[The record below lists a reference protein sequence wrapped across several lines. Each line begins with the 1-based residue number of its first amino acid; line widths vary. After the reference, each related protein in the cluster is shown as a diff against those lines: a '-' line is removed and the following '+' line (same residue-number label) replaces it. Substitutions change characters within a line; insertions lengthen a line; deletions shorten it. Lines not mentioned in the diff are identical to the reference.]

1 MQYIFDTDILPN
13 AYGRESRAGQYP
25 EVPGRCPQRGC
36 GMPACMKKHG
46 FYSRNILL
54 KGYVGVIRVRRYKC
68 AFCGKTLSMLP
79 SFCIPFLQY
88 GAEAVI
94 WAVGLAVR
102 TTVSAALKACL
113 SSLPFITRRHIT
125 YWLARIRG
133 NLDLIRYGINQM
145 SPATTTTN
153 ESARDTGSTELFLS
167 ESESNPQKFN
177 SGFHKVTGKSFMSL
191 HISVA

>member
-1 MQYIFDTDILPN
+1 MQYIFDTDSLPKTYSGKN
-13 AYGRESRAGQYP
+13 CVGQYP
-25 EVPGRCPQRGC
+25 EVPCRCPQKGC
-36 GMPACMKKHG
+36 GMSACMKKHG

-68 AFCGKTLSMLP
+68 ALCGKTVSMLP
-79 SFCIPFLQY
+79 SFCIPYLQY

-94 WAVGLAVR
+94 WAAGLALR
-102 TTVSAALKACL
+102 TTVNAAAKACL

-133 NLDLIRYGINQM
+133 NRDLIRYGINQM

-153 ESARDTGSTELFLS
+153 ESARDTEPTELFLS
-167 ESESNPQKFN
+167 EYGGDPEKFN
-177 SGFHKVTGKSFMSL
+177 SDFHKATGKSFMSL
-191 HISVA
+191 QISVA